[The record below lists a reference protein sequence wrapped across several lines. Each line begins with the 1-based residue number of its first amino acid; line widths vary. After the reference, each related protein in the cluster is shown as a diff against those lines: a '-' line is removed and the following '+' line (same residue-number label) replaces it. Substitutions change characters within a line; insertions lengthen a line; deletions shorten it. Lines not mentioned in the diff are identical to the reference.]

1 MRDGIFIVD
10 GDGHVMDFAHRCYE
24 KYLPEQ
30 YRHRIAFFPGAQWD
44 RRQAPNGD
52 MGRDPDTPQ
61 EMLADLGQ
69 EGIDLAFLYPTSA
82 LRIGEIRESDYQAA
96 LCRAYNDFMADWC
109 KADPQRLKGVAIVPY
124 LDPTEAAREGVPVGM
139 HASGS
144 ETGDPYRFS
153 NFLAV
158 HTWTHAPEQ
167 MISVISCVYGGLFEK
182 FQRLRIGFMESGA
195 GWVPFFMEH
204 MDGEFEK
211 RPWDAPLCKAKP
223 SEYITCGRAYF
234 SCE

>member
-1 MRDGIFIVD
+1 MAGLSLGALGAAPPASHFLSDRWHGGGRLSQTDFQYYPQVFRRRRRGRGRKEDVMRDGIFIVD
-10 GDGHVMDFAHRCYE
+10 GDGHVMDFPHRCYQ

-82 LRIGEIRESDYQAA
+82 LRIGEIREVDYQAA

-109 KADPQRLKGVAIVPY
+109 KADPPRLKGVAIVRY
-124 LDPTEAAREGVPVGM
+124 LDPAQDARE
-139 HASGS
+139 
-144 ETGDPYRFS
+144 
-153 NFLAV
+153 
-158 HTWTHAPEQ
+158 
-167 MISVISCVYGGLFEK
+167 
-182 FQRLRIGFMESGA
+182 
-195 GWVPFFMEH
+195 
-204 MDGEFEK
+204 
-211 RPWDAPLCKAKP
+211 
-223 SEYITCGRAYF
+223 
-234 SCE
+234 

>member
-1 MRDGIFIVD
+1 MREGMYIVD
-10 GDGHVMDFAHRCYE
+10 GDGHVMDFPHRCYQ

-30 YRHRIAFFPGAQWD
+30 YRRRIAFFPGAQWD

-52 MGRDPDTPQ
+52 LGRDPNTPH
-61 EMLADLGQ
+61 EMMADMAL

-82 LRIGEIRESDYQAA
+82 LRIGEIREAEA
-96 LCRAYNDFMADWC
+96 E
-109 KADPQRLKGVAIVPY
+109 RL
-124 LDPTEAAREGVPVGM
+124 GVPVGM

-167 MISVISCVYGGLFEK
+167 MISLISCVYGGLFEK

-223 SEYITCGRAYF
+223 SEYMTCGRWSSA
-234 SCE
+234 